1 MAQMIKTIGLTLLL
15 VITTLLSGCSTWV
28 SSRFQDPQV
37 QLLSVEVVRAKLVEQ
52 EFLLKIRIDNPN
64 SVSLPVRSL
73 NYSVTLD
80 NVLLAQGESREWFN
94 VPAHGRHTFELPVQT
109 NLWRHMR
116 RVIKMLEKPE
126 SPIAYTFTGSVQ
138 TGVLF
143 GRSVHISRNGEIIPG
158 HFIPE

>member
-37 QLLSVEVVRAKLVEQ
+37 QVLSVEVVRAKLVEQ

-80 NVLLAQGESREWFN
+80 NVLPAQIGR
-94 VPAHGRHTFELPVQT
+94 AHV
-109 NLWRHMR
+109 
-116 RVIKMLEKPE
+116 
-126 SPIAYTFTGSVQ
+126 
-138 TGVLF
+138 
-143 GRSVHISRNGEIIPG
+143 
-158 HFIPE
+158 